1 MRARFIWRSGL
12 VSIVAACQQSTAVGP
27 ESLRLDVGG
36 PGPVV
41 ASASGG
47 IQRIRGDDLWVMGFN
62 AVRHADGSATG
73 NYHVDRQDL
82 GIKFDVDVTCLS
94 VVGDTAWIGGVIR
107 KVDGP
112 VVIEGTVSY
121 FFVVDKGE
129 GSDAPVD
136 VASAIRIND
145 VAGQDLVFCRDRPVQ
160 LSRGPIDFG
169 NLQVRSF

>member
-1 MRARFIWRSGL
+1 MRLSTVLTGL
-12 VSIVAACQQSTAVGP
+12 WIAGQTACQEPTSTPGSESPGLLASVGP
-27 ESLRLDVGG
+27 VT
-36 PGPVV
+36 

-47 IQRIRGDDLWVMGFN
+47 VQRIRSDELWVLGFN

-94 VVGDTAWIGGVIR
+94 VVGDTAWVGGVIR

-112 VVIEGTVSY
+112 IVIEGTVSY

-129 GSDAPVD
+129 EAGAPVD

-145 VAGQDLVFCRDRPVQ
+145 VAGQDLVFCNDRPT
-160 LSRGPIDFG
+160 LLASGPIDFG
-169 NLQVRSF
+169 NLQVQSF